1 MRLGEARERVVVKR
15 NGSRRSYFV
24 EEDMERKFVAVF
36 VPSTGSPKGR
46 VGSNP
51 LKTLK
56 KYQFSEPA
64 GKPGSVA
71 DNHSSG
77 MPVTRHLKRPT
88 RPQCGSHL
96 LACAKGGL
104 FGLAPNGVYHAADCY
119 QPRGAL
125 LPHPFTLTCAS
136 EEAIGGLL
144 SAALSVGSRPP
155 GVTWRPTLWSPD
167 FPPSHRPKAARQ
179 RLPG

>member
-1 MRLGEARERVVVKR
+1 VRPAAAEVIHGVFTGYQPTGPGPKPVWTYREDTRTYCQGGHSTGGASAAVEGQELGESA
-15 NGSRRSYFV
+15 
-24 EEDMERKFVAVF
+24 D
-36 VPSTGSPKGR
+36 
-46 VGSNP
+46 
-51 LKTLK
+51 
-56 KYQFSEPA
+56 
-64 GKPGSVA
+64 KPGSVA

-77 MPVTRHLKRPT
+77 MCVTTHLKRPT

-96 LACAKGGL
+96 LACAVGGL

-125 LPHPFTLTCAS
+125 LPHPFTLTCAPDRS
-136 EEAIGGLL
+136 LKAIGGLL

-167 FPPSHRPKAARQ
+167 FPPPPDPKAWQQ